1 MSLWK
6 TKNEAKGRYMA
17 EFFDD
22 PDIPRINFPT
32 MGKILSTF
40 FSLIDIIYREGN
52 ELCLVDRK
60 PSGEAMKNIREFL
73 RYTKNNP
80 GKEIEDIGQILG
92 TLGIKEDK

>member
-17 EFFDD
+17 MFFDD
-22 PDIPRINFPT
+22 PDIPKTNFPT
-32 MGKILSTF
+32 MGKILSTVF
-40 FSLIDIIYREGN
+40 RLIDILYWSGG

-73 RYTKNNP
+73 RYIKNNP
-80 GKEIEDIGQILG
+80 GKEITDIGQILG
-92 TLGIKEDK
+92 AVGIKEDK